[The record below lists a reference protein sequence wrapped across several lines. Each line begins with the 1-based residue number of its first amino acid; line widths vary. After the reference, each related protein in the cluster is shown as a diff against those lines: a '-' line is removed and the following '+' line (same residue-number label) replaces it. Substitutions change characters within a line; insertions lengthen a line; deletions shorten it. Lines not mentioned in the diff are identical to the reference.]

1 MLKSA
6 VPGNFHSILQSVL
19 PVHPSRQPM
28 VVVLPRVIPRTALR
42 VARLFGVPQILV
54 YLRKTM
60 TALQKR
66 PALEKVIPFQRLI
79 FCVCVKRG

>member
-1 MLKSA
+1 
-6 VPGNFHSILQSVL
+6 
-19 PVHPSRQPM
+19 
-28 VVVLPRVIPRTALR
+28 VIPRTALR